1 MILTVSSLLV
11 MAALTVTGVYIYNSG
26 KVQEPQDNVVD
37 FSALENE
44 TPEADKEIALAEN
57 NSARNLTSRQ
67 EMDGELDYD
76 PYYIEQERI
85 LNSQEVSGS
94 AKKAKNEDTAKEEE
108 SKQEA
113 PAPAQTALQEESA
126 QEQTQTD
133 TANGPETA
141 MRENVGYAVVEQN
154 NVLNSSGGQEAAAL
168 PGGEEE
174 ELALGGDSAGEEL
187 ALGSDSAGEKE
198 TAPTADSAG
207 EEETAP
213 AADSMRE
220 EAAALT
226 DGSAGEAVA
235 QADNSA
241 AQAEE
246 AAQALQAV
254 ADVGQEAA
262 NLHFSEADKLSWPI
276 AGNILLNF
284 SMDKTIYFPTL
295 QQYKYN
301 PSLVISSTQ
310 GTSVTCA
317 ADGIVTSVY
326 KDAQTGNTVVTDL
339 GDGYQLTYG
348 QLDSVAVEEGDFIEA
363 GAFLGEVAAPTKYYT
378 AEGTNVYFKL
388 TKDGEPVNPLDYL
401 G

>member
-113 PAPAQTALQEESA
+113 PAQTALQEESA
-126 QEQTQTD
+126 QEQTQTGE
-133 TANGPETA
+133 ANGPETA

-174 ELALGGDSAGEEL
+174 ELALGD
-187 ALGSDSAGEKE
+187 
-198 TAPTADSAG
+198 DSAG

-213 AADSMRE
+213 AADSAGEETTPAAESMGE
-220 EAAALT
+220 EAAALS

-241 AQAEE
+241 AQAKEE
-246 AAQALQAV
+246 AQALQAV

>member
-37 FSALENE
+37 FSELENE

-113 PAPAQTALQEESA
+113 PAQTALQEESA
-126 QEQTQTD
+126 QEQTQTGE
-133 TANGPETA
+133 ANGPETA

-174 ELALGGDSAGEEL
+174 ELALGDDSAGEEL
-187 ALGSDSAGEKE
+187 ALGG
-198 TAPTADSAG
+198 DSAG

-213 AADSMRE
+213 AADNAGEETAPAADSMGE

-246 AAQALQAV
+246 EAQALQAV

-262 NLHFSEADKLSWPI
+262 NLHFSEEDKLSWPI

>member
-94 AKKAKNEDTAKEEE
+94 AKKAKNEDTSKEEE
-108 SKQEA
+108 SKQE
-113 PAPAQTALQEESA
+113 APAQTALQEESA
-126 QEQTQTD
+126 QEQTQTGA
-133 TANGPETA
+133 ANGPETA

-168 PGGEEE
+168 PGGGEE
-174 ELALGGDSAGEEL
+174 ELALGS
-187 ALGSDSAGEKE
+187 
-198 TAPTADSAG
+198 DSAG

-213 AADSMRE
+213 AADSAGEETAPAADSMGE

-226 DGSAGEAVA
+226 DGSAGEAAALADNSAGEAVA

-246 AAQALQAV
+246 EAQALQAV

>member
-113 PAPAQTALQEESA
+113 PAQTALQEESA
-126 QEQTQTD
+126 QEQTQTGE
-133 TANGPETA
+133 ANGPETA

-174 ELALGGDSAGEEL
+174 ELALGD
-187 ALGSDSAGEKE
+187 
-198 TAPTADSAG
+198 DSAG

-213 AADSMRE
+213 
-220 EAAALT
+220 
-226 DGSAGEAVA
+226 A

-246 AAQALQAV
+246 EAQALQAV

>member
-37 FSALENE
+37 FSELENE

-113 PAPAQTALQEESA
+113 PAQTALQEESA
-126 QEQTQTD
+126 QEQTQTGE
-133 TANGPETA
+133 ANGPETA

-174 ELALGGDSAGEEL
+174 ELALGDDSAGEEL
-187 ALGSDSAGEKE
+187 ALGG
-198 TAPTADSAG
+198 DSAG

-213 AADSMRE
+213 AADN
-220 EAAALT
+220 
-226 DGSAGEAVA
+226 AGEETAPA

-246 AAQALQAV
+246 EAQALQAV

-348 QLDSVAVEEGDFIEA
+348 QLDSVAVEEGDFIEV

>member
-113 PAPAQTALQEESA
+113 PAQTALQEESA

-133 TANGPETA
+133 AANGPETA

-154 NVLNSSGGQEAAAL
+154 NVLNSSDGQEAAAL

-174 ELALGGDSAGEEL
+174 ELALGDDSAGEEL
-187 ALGSDSAGEKE
+187 ALGG
-198 TAPTADSAG
+198 DSAG

-213 AADSMRE
+213 AADNAGEETAPAADSMGE

-246 AAQALQAV
+246 EAQALQAV

>member
-26 KVQEPQDNVVD
+26 KVQKPQDNVVD

-44 TPEADKEIALAEN
+44 TPETDKEIALAEN

-94 AKKAKNEDTAKEEE
+94 AKKAKNEDPAKEEE

-113 PAPAQTALQEESA
+113 PAQAALQEESA
-126 QEQTQTD
+126 QEQTQTGA
-133 TANGPETA
+133 ANGPETA

-168 PGGEEE
+168 PGGGEEE
-174 ELALGGDSAGEEL
+174 TAPVADSAGEE
-187 ALGSDSAGEKE
+187 
-198 TAPTADSAG
+198 TAPAADSMGEEAAALTDDGAG

-213 AADSMRE
+213 AADS
-220 EAAALT
+220 
-226 DGSAGEAVA
+226 AGEAVA
-235 QADNSA
+235 QADNGA

-246 AAQALQAV
+246 EAKALQAV

-348 QLDSVAVEEGDFIEA
+348 QLDAVAVEEGDFIEA

>member
-94 AKKAKNEDTAKEEE
+94 AKKAKNEDTSKEEE
-108 SKQEA
+108 SKQE
-113 PAPAQTALQEESA
+113 APAQTALQEESA

-133 TANGPETA
+133 AANGPETA

-174 ELALGGDSAGEEL
+174 ELALGGDSAGEE
-187 ALGSDSAGEKE
+187 
-198 TAPTADSAG
+198 
-207 EEETAP
+207 ETAP
-213 AADSMRE
+213 AADSMGE

-246 AAQALQAV
+246 EAQALQAV

>member
-1 MILTVSSLLV
+1 
-11 MAALTVTGVYIYNSG
+11 
-26 KVQEPQDNVVD
+26 
-37 FSALENE
+37 
-44 TPEADKEIALAEN
+44 
-57 NSARNLTSRQ
+57 
-67 EMDGELDYD
+67 
-76 PYYIEQERI
+76 
-85 LNSQEVSGS
+85 
-94 AKKAKNEDTAKEEE
+94 
-108 SKQEA
+108 
-113 PAPAQTALQEESA
+113 
-126 QEQTQTD
+126 
-133 TANGPETA
+133 

-187 ALGSDSAGEKE
+187 ARGSDSAGEKE

-226 DGSAGEAVA
+226 DGSAGEAVAQADNSAGEAVA